1 MHIPDGI
8 LSAPVLAGFGA
19 ASAVGIALSARKAES
34 TTDARRIPMLG
45 VLGAFVFA
53 AQMVNF
59 PVGPG
64 ASGHLLGGALLAATI
79 GPWAASIAMTAI
91 LLIQALVFQDG
102 GVLALAANIF
112 NMAVLGVWVA
122 WWPYRVL
129 AQAGKARWGIFT
141 GAFLSVVLS
150 AALALTQVII
160 SGAAVTGALLWFCAA
175 MFATTGLIEAAISVA
190 AFEAIQRLEGTTTS
204 VRRTPWPLLA
214 ASVAVLLAGVFFA
227 SQSPDVL
234 EFFNTQSGA
243 ASRETH
249 FLPALLPD
257 YEWGALPIEWMRK
270 AAAGFAG
277 LLLLYALS
285 TFLIRFMPRRPQ
297 E

>member
-19 ASAVGIALSARKAES
+19 ASAAGIALSARKAES
-34 TTDARRIPMLG
+34 VTDARRIPMLG

-79 GPWAASIAMTAI
+79 GPWAATIAMTAI
-91 LLIQALVFQDG
+91 LLVQALVFQDG
-102 GVLALAANIF
+102 GVLALAANVF
-112 NMAVLGVWVA
+112 NMALLGVWAA
-122 WWPYRVL
+122 WWPYRAL
-129 AQAGKARWGIFT
+129 TQAGKARWGVFL

-150 AALALTQVII
+150 AALALAQVII
-160 SGAAVTGALLWFCAA
+160 SGATVSGALLWFCAA
-175 MFATTGLIEAAISVA
+175 MFLVTGLIEAAISVA
-190 AFEAIQRLEGTTTS
+190 AWEAIQRLEGHATAEH
-204 VRRTPWPLLA
+204 RTPWPLLA
-214 ASVAVLLAGVFFA
+214 ASVALLLAGVFFA

-257 YEWGALPIEWMRK
+257 YEWGALPVEWLRK

-277 LLLLYALS
+277 LLLLYGLS
-285 TFLIRFMPRRPQ
+285 TFLVRLMPNRPQ